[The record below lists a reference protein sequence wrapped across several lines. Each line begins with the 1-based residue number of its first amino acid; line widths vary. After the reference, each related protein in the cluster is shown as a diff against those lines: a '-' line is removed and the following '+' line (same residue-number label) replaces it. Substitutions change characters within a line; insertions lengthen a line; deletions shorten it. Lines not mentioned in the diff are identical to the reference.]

1 MLPGTGV
8 FGRPMQVNFL
18 SRSVISGFT
27 SAVAVV
33 FIVAQV
39 LYSLGFTSQWPL
51 KLAVVLCSLHKDR
64 CAR

>member
-1 MLPGTGV
+1 MLPGTDV

-51 KLAVVLCSLHKDR
+51 RSAVVQLRQDR
-64 CAR
+64 CAC

>member
-1 MLPGTGV
+1 
-8 FGRPMQVNFL
+8 MQVNFL

-39 LYSLGFTSQWPL
+39 QLLRGAAHMFIDVHPDW
-51 KLAVVLCSLHKDR
+51 
-64 CAR
+64 